1 MNIKG
6 SPFSVKDEIH
16 PFSDWVVLEMFGIF
30 HCHLDFSSSC
40 FPLNLFS
47 PNLVEI
53 VCVVSTES
61 GSRWGER
68 GGYKVLNGKTL
79 LCSENAFVVDIFLL
93 LSTRTTLEWK
103 IIKVVG

>member
-1 MNIKG
+1 MD
-6 SPFSVKDEIH
+6 SPLYVKDEIH
-16 PFSDWVVLEMFGIF
+16 PFSDCIVLEMFGIF

-68 GGYKVLNGKTL
+68 EGGYKVLNGKTL
-79 LCSENAFVVDIFLL
+79 LCSENAFDVDISL
-93 LSTRTTLEWK
+93 LS
-103 IIKVVG
+103 